1 MQIAS
6 LMFSEVQIVHVSMCV
21 SVGLEA
27 ALTPGFVLGSLAGH
41 GKRVRWLRGQDGEV
55 WVWVMGEAPGDK
67 PYEQISEELI
77 AERARQQ
84 AQREAEELW
93 WAFQNLGS
101 MGDVT
106 L

>member
-93 WAFQNLGS
+93 
-101 MGDVT
+101 
-106 L
+106 